1 MKRAKIREN
10 ISDLQMMQSLEQS
23 IEMNNRQ
30 KSLPNLHLED
40 MKRKHNLSPDHMGAS
55 GGMAWHDIPML
66 REPTP
71 EDEIRVEVI
80 GENSGRDWRELKR
93 LGEPILH
100 PRK

>member
-1 MKRAKIREN
+1 
-10 ISDLQMMQSLEQS
+10 
-23 IEMNNRQ
+23 
-30 KSLPNLHLED
+30 
-40 MKRKHNLSPDHMGAS
+40 
-55 GGMAWHDIPML
+55 MAWHDIPML

-80 GENSGRDWRELKR
+80 GENSGKNWRDLKR